1 MISSLFNYSEN
12 FNPEDV
18 VLEHAR
24 ARGVEVGANDIS
36 VGTGVFLQQLAHLLS
51 AQSVVEVG
59 TGSGVGSLYLLRGMI
74 DSGTLTSIDDEVE
87 HARIAKMAFY
97 EAEIEA
103 ARFRLIT
110 NPVMDV
116 LSKLTDRAYD
126 LVILRHDPID
136 LTYTIDEAHRILR
149 SGGVLVIDSF
159 FGGGKVPDPAQRDP
173 KTIALR
179 EAGKRI
185 KTNRDHWQS
194 SLLPVG
200 DGLLIATKLQQDS
213 LMSKPARIFRRKP
226 NQLAFL
232 DDLEESA
239 SKKRTL
245 PTASIVVLALVAG
258 LLGGILGGDATKG
271 LISSGVNLVSS
282 TSTIER
288 SPDSIAGIAARVL
301 PSVVSIETMSTDGGA
316 SGSGFVIDPNGYL
329 LTNNHVVADAMTIK
343 VILNDGREYVA
354 KILGR
359 DESYDLAVL
368 KIQATGLKALQFGD
382 SDKVQVGDSVIA
394 FGSPLGLSGTV
405 TQGII
410 SAKDRPVTAGDS
422 NSATSFISA
431 LQTDAAINPGNSGG
445 PLVDATGAVVGVNS
459 AIASLGSSLGSQS
472 GSIGLGFAIPINQAR
487 KTADQLIK
495 DGKATYPVIGVSVD
509 MNYTG
514 SGALIAKTSSAIMA
528 GGPAAKAGLRAGDLI
543 TAIDGMKI
551 NTPEELI
558 VEIRTHNVGDEV
570 TVTYIRGKQSRTAKL
585 ILIAGK

>member
-1 MISSLFNYSEN
+1 M
-12 FNPEDV
+12 
-18 VLEHAR
+18 
-24 ARGVEVGANDIS
+24 S
-36 VGTGVFLQQLAHLLS
+36 V
-51 AQSVVEVG
+51 
-59 TGSGVGSLYLLRGMI
+59 R
-74 DSGTLTSIDDEVE
+74 
-87 HARIAKMAFY
+87 
-97 EAEIEA
+97 
-103 ARFRLIT
+103 
-110 NPVMDV
+110 
-116 LSKLTDRAYD
+116 
-126 LVILRHDPID
+126 
-136 LTYTIDEAHRILR
+136 
-149 SGGVLVIDSF
+149 
-159 FGGGKVPDPAQRDP
+159 
-173 KTIALR
+173 
-179 EAGKRI
+179 
-185 KTNRDHWQS
+185 
-194 SLLPVG
+194 
-200 DGLLIATKLQQDS
+200 
-213 LMSKPARIFRRKP
+213 KPARIFRRKQ
-226 NQLAFL
+226 NQLIFL
-232 DDLEESA
+232 EDLEATA

-288 SPDSIAGIAARVL
+288 SPDSVAGIAARVL
-301 PSVVSIETMSTDGGA
+301 PSVVSIETMSKDGGG

-329 LTNNHVVADAMTIK
+329 LTNNHVVADALTIK
-343 VILNDGREYVA
+343 VILNDGREYAA

-368 KIQATGLKALQFGD
+368 KIPATGLKALQFGD

-410 SAKDRPVTAGDS
+410 SAKDRPVTAGDE
-422 NSATSFISA
+422 NSSTSFISA

-445 PLVDATGAVVGVNS
+445 PLVDATGAVIGVNS

-487 KTADQLIK
+487 KTADQLIR

-509 MNYTG
+509 MSYTSG
-514 SGALIAKTSSAIMA
+514 GALISKKATAILP
-528 GGPAAKAGLRAGDLI
+528 GGPAAKAGLRPGDLI

-570 TVTYIRGKQSRTAKL
+570 TITYLRGKTISTAKL

>member
-1 MISSLFNYSEN
+1 MTPNLFDYAEN
-12 FNPEDV
+12 FNPEDL

-74 DSGTLTSIDDEVE
+74 NSGTLTSIDDEIE
-87 HARIAKMAFY
+87 HTRIAKMAFY
-97 EAEIEA
+97 EDEIEA
-103 ARFRLIT
+103 ARYRLIT

-200 DGLLIATKLQQDS
+200 DGLLIATKLQEDS
-213 LMSKPARIFRRKP
+213 YMSKPARIFRRKP
-226 NQLAFL
+226 NQLVFL
-232 DDLEESA
+232 ENFEESA

-288 SPDSIAGIAARVL
+288 SPDSVAGIAARVL
-301 PSVVSIETMSTDGGA
+301 PSVVSIETMSQNGGG

-354 KILGR
+354 KVLGR

-368 KIQATGLKALQFGD
+368 KIKATGLKALQFGD

-410 SAKDRPVTAGDS
+410 SAKDRPVTAGDDDS
-422 NSATSFISA
+422 STSFISA

-445 PLVDATGAVVGVNS
+445 PLVDATGAVIGVNS
-459 AIASLGSSLGSQS
+459 AIASLGSSLGAQS

-487 KTADQLIK
+487 KTADQLIR
-495 DGKATYPVIGVSVD
+495 DGKATYPVIGVAVD
-509 MNYTG
+509 MNYSG
-514 SGALIAKTSSAIMA
+514 GGALIAKSSSAILA

-543 TAIDGMKI
+543 TEIDGIKI

-558 VEIRTHNVGDEV
+558 VEIRTHDVGDEV
-570 TVTYIRGKQSRTAKL
+570 TITYVRGKQSRTAKL